1 MVFFWIFTV
10 LVYAIIGIIIQQW
23 FNITAEGSGCEP
35 FNKWWSFF
43 IIFCWPIVMYAI
55 TLVTIIHGCWLF
67 CKRAWKKIKSWFKKD
82 KNVDVLDDNIN
93 DTELNTDININT
105 TTKEP
110 VIDSSVTDSSVID
123 SSVKTNIVDVSI

>member
-10 LVYAIIGIIIQQW
+10 LVYTIIGIIIQQW
-23 FNITAEGSGCEP
+23 FNITVEESGREP

-43 IIFCWPIVMYAI
+43 IIFGWPIVMYAI

-67 CKRAWKKIKSWFKKD
+67 CKHAWKKIKSWFKKD
-82 KNVDVLDDNIN
+82 KNVDVLDDNVN

-110 VIDSSVTDSSVID
+110 IIDSSVIDSSVID